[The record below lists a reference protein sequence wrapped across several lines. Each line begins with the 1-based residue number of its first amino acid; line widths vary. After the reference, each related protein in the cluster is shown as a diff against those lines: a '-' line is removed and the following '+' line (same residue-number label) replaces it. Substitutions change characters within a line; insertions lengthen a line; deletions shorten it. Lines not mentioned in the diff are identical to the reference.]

1 VIEYLI
7 AQGVP
12 GVGQSSWGPTGFAFF
27 DSDTKAHMMLRQLQN
42 EFADM
47 PQLSYKVVRGNNQG
61 SIIRLIEKPQGQ
73 DSQISA

>member
-1 VIEYLI
+1 
-7 AQGVP
+7 
-12 GVGQSSWGPTGFAFF
+12 
-27 DSDTKAHMMLRQLQN
+27 MMLRQLQN

-47 PQLSYKVVRGNNQG
+47 PQLSYKVVRRNNQG